1 MNPVAYLETSVL
13 YCDDNLRRLSEFPAE
28 CIDLIYLDPPFFSNR
43 NYEVIWGDE
52 AEVRSF
58 EDRWEGGIEHYIGW
72 MKERMLEMH
81 RILRPTGVIFLHC
94 DHHASHY
101 LKVMMDDIFT
111 PRRFQNELVWC
122 YRGGGVP
129 KTAWSRKHDTIF
141 FYSKGDEWHFE
152 RQYVEYSEST
162 RQVTSRTG
170 RRVNQT
176 EIDLERGA
184 HMPDWWTDIN
194 SLQTWDRERLGYP
207 TQKPEALLERI
218 LTSCSREGDVVLDPF
233 CGCGTAVVVAEK
245 MRRQWIGIDISP
257 TAVNIMHQRL
267 IKATGGAVS
276 VKTVGLPVT
285 EIELRELK
293 PFEFQNWVVQRFN
306 GTHSERRSGDMG
318 IDGWSF
324 MTHDPI
330 QVKQSDRV
338 GATSWTTSKRR
349 LSVRARGRVTSS
361 ASALRAGQLRK
372 LLGHAGQRDSTS
384 SSSRSVTSSKT
395 RASCAGRTSTRF
407 SRASV
412 RARSWTSRSPQRGR
426 RRRGR
431 PSISSSRATTSPRA
445 TWGKPCL
452 ILR

>member
-81 RILRPTGVIFLHC
+81 RILKPTGVIFLHC

-152 RQYVEYSEST
+152 PQYVEYSEST

-207 TQKPEALLERI
+207 TQKPEALLGRI
-218 LTSCSREGDVVLDPF
+218 LASCSREGDIVLDPF

-285 EIELRELK
+285 EIGLRELK

-338 GATSWTTSKRR
+338 GRNVVDNFETAIERAGKTKGYIVAFSFTSGA
-349 LSVRARGRVTSS
+349 VEEAARARRAKGLDIKLVKVSDLIEDPRE
-361 ASALRAGQLRK
+361 LRRPDINEIFP
-372 LLGHAGQRDSTS
+372 RERP
-384 SSSRSVTSSKT
+384 RSFMDFPL
-395 RASCAGRTSTRF
+395 AP
-407 SRASV
+407 
-412 RARSWTSRSPQRGR
+412 ARQKKA
-426 RRRGR
+426 R
-431 PSISSSRATTSPRA
+431 PSVDQLVKSDHEPA
-445 TWGKPCL
+445 GDL
-452 ILR
+452 G

>member
-1 MNPVAYLETSVL
+1 M
-13 YCDDNLRRLSEFPAE
+13 
-28 CIDLIYLDPPFFSNR
+28 
-43 NYEVIWGDE
+43 IWGDE

-81 RILRPTGVIFLHC
+81 RILKPTGVLFLHC

-141 FYSKGDEWHFE
+141 FYSKGDAWHFE
-152 RQYVEYSEST
+152 PQYVGYSEST

-245 MRRQWIGIDISP
+245 MRRQWVGIDISP

-267 IKATGGAVS
+267 TKATGGAVS

-285 EIELRELK
+285 EAELRELK
-293 PFEFQNWVVQRFN
+293 PFEFQNWIVQRFN

-330 QVKQSDRV
+330 QVKQSERV
-338 GATSWTTSKRR
+338 GRNVVDNFETAIERAGKTKGYIVAFSFTSGA
-349 LSVRARGRVTSS
+349 VEEAARARRAKGLDIKLVKVSDLIEDPRE
-361 ASALRAGQLRK
+361 LRRPDINEIFP
-372 LLGHAGQRDSTS
+372 RERP
-384 SSSRSVTSSKT
+384 RSFMDFPL
-395 RASCAGRTSTRF
+395 AP
-407 SRASV
+407 
-412 RARSWTSRSPQRGR
+412 ARQKKA
-426 RRRGR
+426 R
-431 PSISSSRATTSPRA
+431 PSVEQLVKSDNESV
-445 TWGKPCL
+445 GDL
-452 ILR
+452 G